1 MPSRKPHGTTTEP
14 RGWNPAQNVTGMWLT
29 QSHSCFLCAARV
41 CCQQPVQSYAFAPR
55 AFTSYRA
62 SLSGPR
68 ALPSSPCRF
77 VSLGMSQSFGVGTP
91 PTGRGVSPVP
101 RRRSSA
107 EQRSSVVPF
116 TRPVS
121 TGKLVDNHNSS
132 FEKSFRHSLPSHS
145 QPVASRPSFTRV
157 SFDTSKA
164 GQVPNNSRAAATLA
178 DSPFSKQDGFS
189 AAAAPEPAERDILA
203 GLGAP
208 LESPGRTKSTSL
220 LSQQLN
226 RELSLKVGK
235 QPFCLALC
243 MPPGCG

>member
-1 MPSRKPHGTTTEP
+1 
-14 RGWNPAQNVTGMWLT
+14 
-29 QSHSCFLCAARV
+29 
-41 CCQQPVQSYAFAPR
+41 
-55 AFTSYRA
+55 
-62 SLSGPR
+62 
-68 ALPSSPCRF
+68 
-77 VSLGMSQSFGVGTP
+77 MSQSFGVGTP

-121 TGKLVDNHNSS
+121 TGKLVENQNSS
-132 FEKSFRHSLPSHS
+132 FEKNFRHSLPSHS

-157 SFDTSKA
+157 SFDTSKT
-164 GQVPNNSRAAATLA
+164 GQVPSNSRAAATLA
-178 DSPFSKQDGFS
+178 DSPFSKQDGFP
-189 AAAAPEPAERDILA
+189 ATAAPEPAERDILA

-226 RELSLKVGK
+226 RELSLKVGNQLLRHFVWLYSCHQAVVK
-235 QPFCLALC
+235 CYCFVAEVFGD
-243 MPPGCG
+243 MP